1 MNNDQFEALL
11 NRTLKRR
18 AEASPADK
26 EAADRVFARLSATL
40 PRQKKP
46 FWRLPE
52 ILLDWE
58 FAPAWPRMA
67 ALASFAALGF
77 VIGMVGLDRRVDTAD
92 AASYVT
98 SGRADLGSIVFEGE
112 PLTGA
117 HP

>member
-11 NRTLKRR
+11 SRTLKRP
-18 AEASPADK
+18 AETSPADN
-26 EAADRVFARLSATL
+26 EAADRILKRLTGTL

-58 FAPAWPRMA
+58 FDPAWPRMA

-77 VIGMVGLDRRVDTAD
+77 VIGMVGIDRRVDTAD
-92 AASYVT
+92 AASYLT
-98 SGRADLGSIVFEGE
+98 SGRADIGSIVFEGE

>member
-1 MNNDQFEALL
+1 MNNDKFEALL
-11 NRTLKRR
+11 SGTLKRR
-18 AEASPADK
+18 AEASPADN
-26 EAADRVFARLSATL
+26 EAADRILKRLSATL
-40 PRQKKP
+40 PRQKQP
-46 FWRLPE
+46 FWRLPV

-67 ALASFAALGF
+67 VLASFAALGF
-77 VIGMVGLDRRVDTAD
+77 VIGMVGIDRRVDTAD

-98 SGRADLGSIVFEGE
+98 SGGAGIGSVVFEGE